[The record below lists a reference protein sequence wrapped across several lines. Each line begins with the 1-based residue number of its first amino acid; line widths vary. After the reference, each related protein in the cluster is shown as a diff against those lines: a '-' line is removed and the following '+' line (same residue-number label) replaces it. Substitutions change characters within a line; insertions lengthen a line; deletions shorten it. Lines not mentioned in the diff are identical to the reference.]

1 MSQRARLDQGLAFTR
16 MQEAELVLDA
26 WQEAQARLL
35 AGPAPRARVRHCQ
48 DQVRAAAAHRDATV
62 YEWERLA

>member
-1 MSQRARLDQGLAFTR
+1 VRQRARQGQGLAFTR

-26 WQEAQARLL
+26 WRAAQERLL

-48 DQVRAAAAHRDATV
+48 DQVRAAERHRDAATTTWQ
-62 YEWERLA
+62 ELA

>member
-1 MSQRARLDQGLAFTR
+1 MSQRARQTQGLAFTR

-26 WQEAQARLL
+26 WLTAQERLL

-48 DQVRAAAAHRDATV
+48 DQVRAATAHRDVAV
-62 YEWERLA
+62 YEWQGLA